1 MVLTQLHMFV
11 IVTFSIIYILFYSNQ
26 LIRSIATVTQISS
39 NGCILA
45 IKKYKNTK
53 NLWIMSIYNK
63 VAIDDCFAGLFLGDF
78 CLIPVF

>member
-11 IVTFSIIYILFYSNQ
+11 TVTFSIIYILFYSNQ

-39 NGCILA
+39 NACILA

-53 NLWIMSIYNK
+53 KLWT
-63 VAIDDCFAGLFLGDF
+63 IDDCFAGLFLGDF